1 VPEPPARARV
11 VGVPADPTD
20 AVDVVVALGRALQAA
35 GVPAGPD
42 RVREAVRAAAA
53 LDPTR
58 RADLY
63 WAGRATLCAGPADTA
78 KYDAVFAALLD
89 GGGLPRAR
97 PAPVSVVRTVP
108 VAALDS
114 LGGPAPSAPDEPDEA
129 PTLVRAAASSA
140 EMLGHKDVTTLDP
153 DERAALRRALAALEL
168 PGEPRRARRW
178 QPAGRG
184 PVDAHRTIRELLRSG
199 GEPARPRH
207 RRHTV
212 RPRPV
217 VLLVDVSGSMSTYA
231 DALLRF
237 AHAASRRRGT
247 RTEVF
252 TIGTRLTRVTRELS
266 SPDPDAALA
275 AVAAAVPDYSG
286 GTRLGVLMRDFL
298 DRWGQRGMAR
308 GAVVVLMSDG
318 WERDDPALLGAQMAR
333 LSRLAHRVVWCN
345 PRKAR
350 PGFAPLAGGL
360 VAALPHV
367 DDFVEGHSL
376 AALSQLARVVA
387 GVARRG
393 PRPGEGV
400 RGA

>member
-1 VPEPPARARV
+1 VPDTPAGRQHSIA
-11 VGVPADPTD
+11 VPGDPTD
-20 AVDVVVALGRALQAA
+20 AVDVVVALGRALEAA

-42 RVREAVRAAAA
+42 RVREAVRAAAV

-58 RADLY
+58 RDDLY
-63 WAGRATLCAGPADTA
+63 WAGRATLCAGPADTRV
-78 KYDAVFAALLD
+78 YDAVFAALLD
-89 GGGLPRAR
+89 GGGLPRGR
-97 PAPVSVVRTVP
+97 PAPVSVVKTVP
-108 VAALDS
+108 VSALDS
-114 LGGPAPSAPDEPDEA
+114 AGGPEPTAEEQTDHP

-140 EMLGHKDVTTLDP
+140 EALGHKDVTTLDP

-168 PGEPRRARRW
+168 PGEPRRSRRW
-178 QPAGRG
+178 QPDGRG
-184 PVDAHRTIRELLRSG
+184 GVDARRTIRAMLRAG
-199 GEPARPRH
+199 GEPVRLHR

-237 AHAASRRRGT
+237 AHAASRRRGA

-252 TIGTRLTRVTRELS
+252 TIGTRLTRVTREMA

-275 AVAAAVPDYSG
+275 AVAAVVPDYSG
-286 GTRLGVLMRDFL
+286 GTRLGVLLREFL

-308 GAVVVLMSDG
+308 GAVVVLLSDG
-318 WERDDPALLGAQMAR
+318 WERDDPALLGDQMRR

-376 AALSQLARVVA
+376 NALEHLARVVA
-387 GVARRG
+387 GVARRH
-393 PRPGEGV
+393 V
-400 RGA
+400 RGAQVA